1 MHRQA
6 PGVGQHPAPDFGR
19 GTNIEQIETV
29 FLGQHAVQSGNANFF
44 NSGHR
49 AYISRTIA
57 IRVSQYYSSMTLFPI
72 EQIHM
77 PLSLRALQKGRR
89 LASQGFASLIFTLAS
104 FTTSPGTEL
113 PNLGENSAISIERET
128 RLGRSVYEKLLAR
141 GYIET
146 DPLLDRYIND
156 LGSRLLAGLDHRVR
170 DYRFFIIRDGA
181 VNAFALPGGY
191 IGINRGLIRQART
204 QHQLASVL
212 AHEIAHVRLRHGIDM
227 MEKGKELNTTAI
239 LSMLAGLLLG
249 SVNSE
254 VGSAVLFGG
263 IAGTQQAMVNYTR
276 ENEYE
281 ADRLGMQL
289 MYGGQFDPNGMVE
302 FFAIMMQIS
311 GSSEIGNIEYL
322 RTHPVG
328 ANRVAEAAGR
338 VDDNAFSADQ
348 VDDYPLFK
356 DYLQFVSSD
365 HLPDSGSQ
373 FLRALAS
380 IQAGN
385 FQRADTLLGGLYRKE
400 SENIWYSIAF
410 AINLEHLG
418 REAEAELIYRRLL
431 DIFPGDYILSMR
443 LLGLLK
449 LAGRYQMALLI
460 ARRLEIEFPE
470 KQDIYFALSEIYQ
483 SLHRPALQMMAEAEF
498 QRITGNTSQA
508 IKLYDQ
514 VLVSSDVDH
523 VTASKA
529 REKRLL
535 LLER

>member
-1 MHRQA
+1 M
-6 PGVGQHPAPDFGR
+6 
-19 GTNIEQIETV
+19 
-29 FLGQHAVQSGNANFF
+29 
-44 NSGHR
+44 
-49 AYISRTIA
+49 
-57 IRVSQYYSSMTLFPI
+57 SQYP
-72 EQIHM
+72 
-77 PLSLRALQKGRR
+77 RVLQKCRR
-89 LASQGFASLIFTLAS
+89 LVRPGIVALVLTLSSFAASPS
-104 FTTSPGTEL
+104 TEL
-113 PNLGENSAISIERET
+113 PSLGENSAINIERET
-128 RLGRSVYEKLLAR
+128 RLGRSVYEKLLAK

-156 LGSRLLAGLDHRVR
+156 LGFRLLAGLDNRMR
-170 DYRFFIIRDGA
+170 DYRFFIIRDNA

-191 IGINRGLIRQART
+191 IGVNRGLIRQART

-227 MEKGKELNTTAI
+227 MEKGKGLNTTAI
-239 LSMLAGLLLG
+239 LAMLAGLLLG
-249 SVNSE
+249 TVDPE
-254 VGSAVLFGG
+254 MGQAVIFGG
-263 IAGTQQAMVNYTR
+263 IAGAGQAMVNYTR

-281 ADRLGMQL
+281 ADRIGMEL

-302 FFAIMMQIS
+302 FFTIMSQLS

-328 ANRVAEAAGR
+328 ANRIAEAAGR
-338 VDDNAFSADQ
+338 VNNNALGGNQ

-365 HLPDSGSQ
+365 HLPDAGSQ

-380 IQAGN
+380 IQAGEY
-385 FQRADTLLGGLYRKE
+385 QRADALLGSLYSRDN
-400 SENIWYSIAF
+400 ENIWYSIAF
-410 AINLEHLG
+410 AVNLEHLG
-418 REAEAELIYRRLL
+418 REAEAELVYRRLL

-449 LAGRYQMALLI
+449 LAGRYQSALVI

-470 KQDIYFALSEIYQ
+470 NQQVYFQLSEIYQ
-483 SLHRPALQMMAEAEF
+483 SLHQPALQMMAEAEF
-498 QRITGNTSQA
+498 HRITGNPQQA

-514 VLVSSDVDH
+514 VLVSSDADH
-523 VTASKA
+523 ATESKA

>member
-1 MHRQA
+1 MPLYPRILHKCRRLVR
-6 PGVGQHPAPDFGR
+6 PGVVA
-19 GTNIEQIETV
+19 
-29 FLGQHAVQSGNANFF
+29 
-44 NSGHR
+44 
-49 AYISRTIA
+49 
-57 IRVSQYYSSMTLFPI
+57 
-72 EQIHM
+72 
-77 PLSLRALQKGRR
+77 
-89 LASQGFASLIFTLAS
+89 LIFTLSS
-104 FTTSPGTEL
+104 FTASPSTEL
-113 PNLGENSAISIERET
+113 PSLGENSAINIERET
-128 RLGRSVYEKLLAR
+128 QLGRSVYKKLLAR

-156 LGSRLLAGLDHRVR
+156 LGFRLLAGLDNRMR
-170 DYRFFIIRDGA
+170 DYRFFIIRDDA

-191 IGINRGLIRQART
+191 IGVNRGLIRQART

-227 MEKGKELNTTAI
+227 MEKGKGLNTAAI
-239 LSMLAGLLLG
+239 LAMVAGLLLG
-249 SVNSE
+249 TVDSE
-254 VGSAVLFGG
+254 VGEAVIFGG
-263 IAGTQQAMVNYTR
+263 IAGAQQAMVNYTR

-281 ADRLGMQL
+281 ADRLGMEL

-302 FFAIMMQIS
+302 FFTIMTQLS

-328 ANRVAEAAGR
+328 ANRIAEAAGR
-338 VDDNAFSADQ
+338 VNNKALGANQ

-365 HLPDSGSQ
+365 HLPDAGSQ

-380 IQAGN
+380 IQAGEY
-385 FQRADTLLGGLYRKE
+385 QRADALLGSLYSRDN
-400 SENIWYSIAF
+400 ENIWYSIAF
-410 AINLEHLG
+410 AVNLEHLG
-418 REAEAELIYRRLL
+418 REAEAELVYRRLL

-449 LAGRYQMALLI
+449 LAGRYQSALVI

-470 KQDIYFALSEIYQ
+470 NQQVYFQLSEIYQ

-498 QRITGNTSQA
+498 HRITGNPQQA

-514 VLVSSDVDH
+514 VLVSSDADH
-523 VTASKA
+523 ATESKA

>member
-1 MHRQA
+1 
-6 PGVGQHPAPDFGR
+6 
-19 GTNIEQIETV
+19 
-29 FLGQHAVQSGNANFF
+29 
-44 NSGHR
+44 
-49 AYISRTIA
+49 
-57 IRVSQYYSSMTLFPI
+57 VSQKS
-72 EQIHM
+72 
-77 PLSLRALQKGRR
+77 RR
-89 LASQGFASLIFTLAS
+89 LVRPVFVAFLFTLPGFAAS
-104 FTTSPGTEL
+104 SSTEL
-113 PNLGENSAISIERET
+113 PSLGENSAINIERET

-156 LGSRLLAGLDHRVR
+156 LGFRLLAGLDNRMR
-170 DYRFFIIRDGA
+170 DYRFFIIRDDA

-191 IGINRGLIRQART
+191 IGVNRGLIREART

-212 AHEIAHVRLRHGIDM
+212 AHEIAHVRLRHGMDM
-227 MEKGKELNTTAI
+227 MEKGKGLNTAAM

-249 SVNSE
+249 TVDSE

-263 IAGTQQAMVNYTR
+263 IAGAQQAMINYTR

-302 FFAIMMQIS
+302 FFTIMTQLS

-328 ANRVAEAAGR
+328 ANRIAEAAGR
-338 VDDNAFSADQ
+338 VNNNALGGNQ

-365 HLPDSGSQ
+365 HLPDAGSQ

-380 IQAGN
+380 IQAGEYR
-385 FQRADTLLGGLYRKE
+385 RADALLSSLY
-400 SENIWYSIAF
+400 SLDNENIWYSIAF
-410 AINLEHLG
+410 AVNLEHLG
-418 REAEAELIYRRLL
+418 REAEAELVYRRLL
-431 DIFPGDYILSMR
+431 DIFPGDYVLSMR

-449 LAGRYQMALLI
+449 LAGRYQSALVI
-460 ARRLEIEFPE
+460 ARRLENEFPE
-470 KQDIYFALSEIYQ
+470 NQQVYFELSAIYQ
-483 SLHRPALQMMAEAEF
+483 FLQRPALQMMAEAEF
-498 QRITGNTSQA
+498 HRIAGNSQQA

-514 VLVSSDVDH
+514 VLVSSDADFA
-523 VTASKA
+523 TLSKA
-529 REKRLL
+529 REKRLIL
-535 LLER
+535 LGQ